1 MKVFEVTREST
12 ALAKYAAEKYVKLVK
27 MLAFFIAFLVKAS
40 PAMIKTKISCF
51 AFLLTARTPEG
62 RLSPRR
68 STFCLLLV
76 ALLSSAF
83 SGTFAQSPPL
93 DLWSSGT
100 QLTIRDRSTLNYSIS
115 ARTGY
120 FEVYFDSN
128 NNATWADGG
137 PPYAIHTGGRIRI
150 HGYLAS
156 PLVAG
161 PYPAIVIGHGHHGHG
176 SAEEAIALAA
186 LGYVAL
192 SIDGPGQGL
201 STGPPDT
208 EQGWISVEETMNVPA
223 PYVSYQYHYA
233 YAGMRA
239 LTLFEKLSG
248 VFLNPFRIDRTRLG
262 VIGASMGGQFTYY
275 INGVDDR
282 VKGAV
287 GIAVAGDWRHV
298 SFYPGSWLY
307 HGLYYYTRDGLQ
319 SGHDYLNTVS
329 NFCTDPTLT
338 TFLNYF
344 DPIAYARTQHGPLLT
359 IIGSHDQFFTVPA
372 INSTYQR
379 IASAGTSQ
387 RFRKRIMIK
396 PNGKHGV
403 LTDENLYADAIEL
416 IQDIAAW
423 FNYCFND
430 GPVPPGTPTVWMEA
444 RPTTMVFHVTAPAG
458 GRAIRQVKLYYA
470 SQMDSRPST
479 VRDFGYI
486 SLLWTG
492 FEYVGTIPIGR
503 FPPAG
508 PPVTP
513 NNIIYL
519 ASVKDEA
526 NYTVTSK
533 LYYRS
538 GVMAFGQGFLPVIE
552 HYDGDT
558 LPVPPPP
565 YCP

>member
-1 MKVFEVTREST
+1 MK
-12 ALAKYAAEKYVKLVK
+12 LA
-27 MLAFFIAFLVKAS
+27 
-40 PAMIKTKISCF
+40 
-51 AFLLTARTPEG
+51 
-62 RLSPRR
+62 PRR
-68 STFCLLLV
+68 LILCLLLLV
-76 ALLSSAF
+76 LLSSP
-83 SGTFAQSPPL
+83 SGRTFAQSAPL
-93 DLWSSGT
+93 DLWSSDT
-100 QLTIRDRSTLNYSIS
+100 QLRIRDKSTLNYSMT

-128 NNATWADGG
+128 NNATWADAG
-137 PPYAIHTGGRIRI
+137 PPYAIHTGGNIRI

-156 PLVAG
+156 PMVGG

-176 SAEEAIALAA
+176 SPEEAMLLAA
-186 LGYVAL
+186 FGYVAL

-208 EQGWISVEETMNVPA
+208 EQGWISVEEIINVPA
-223 PYVSYQYHYA
+223 PYVSYLYHYT

-239 LTLFEKLSG
+239 LTLFEKLSDL
-248 VFLNPFRIDRTRLG
+248 FLNPFRIDRTRLG

-287 GIAVAGDWRHV
+287 GIAVAGDWRDI
-298 SFYPGSWLY
+298 SFYPGAWLY
-307 HGLYYYTRDGLQ
+307 HGIYYYTRDGLQ
-319 SGHDYLNTVS
+319 SGLDHLNTVS

-344 DPIAYARTQHGPLLT
+344 DPIAYAPTQHGPLLT
-359 IIGSHDQFFTVPA
+359 IIGTHDQYFTVPA
-372 INSTYQR
+372 VNSTYQR
-379 IASAGTSQ
+379 IASAGTCA
-387 RFRKRIMIK
+387 RFQKRIMMR

-403 LTDENLYADAIEL
+403 VRNGYLYTDLYEL
-416 IQDIAAW
+416 IQDIDSW

-430 GPVPPGTPTVWMEA
+430 GPVPPGTPTVRMDV

-458 GRAIRQVKLYYA
+458 GSPINQVKLYYA
-470 SQMDSRPST
+470 SQIDTRPST

-486 SLLWTG
+486 SLSWNG
-492 FEYVGTIPIGR
+492 VEYVGTIPIGR
-503 FPPAG
+503 LPPAG
-508 PPVTP
+508 PPLTP

-538 GVMAFGQGFLPVIE
+538 RVMAFWQRFLPIIE
-552 HYDGDT
+552 HYYGDT

-565 YCP
+565 LCP

>member
-1 MKVFEVTREST
+1 MK
-12 ALAKYAAEKYVKLVK
+12 
-27 MLAFFIAFLVKAS
+27 
-40 PAMIKTKISCF
+40 
-51 AFLLTARTPEG
+51 
-62 RLSPRR
+62 LSPRR
-68 STFCLLLV
+68 STLCLLLL
-76 ALLSSAF
+76 ALLSSPCAR
-83 SGTFAQSPPL
+83 TFAQSAPL
-93 DLWSSGT
+93 DLWSSET
-100 QLTIRDRSTLNYSIS
+100 QLRIRDRSTLNYSIT

-120 FEVYFDSN
+120 FEVYFNSN
-128 NNATWADGG
+128 TNATWADAV
-137 PPYAIHTGGRIRI
+137 PPYAIHTGGQIRI

-156 PLVAG
+156 PMVGG

-176 SAEEAIALAA
+176 SPEEAMLLASF
-186 LGYVAL
+186 GYVAL

-208 EQGWISVEETMNVPA
+208 EQGWISVEEIMNVPA
-223 PYVSYQYHYA
+223 PYVSYLYHYA

-248 VFLNPFRIDRTRLG
+248 LYFNPFRIDRTRLG

-298 SFYPGSWLY
+298 SFYPGAWLY

-319 SGHDYLNTVS
+319 SGQDYLNTVS

-344 DPIAYARTQHGPLLT
+344 DPIAYAPTQHGALLT
-359 IIGSHDQFFTVPA
+359 IIGTHDQYFTVPA
-372 INSTYQR
+372 INSTYAR
-379 IASAGTSQ
+379 IASAGTSP
-387 RFRKRIMIK
+387 RFLKRIMIK

-403 LTDENLYADAIEL
+403 VTNGNLYIDLFEA
-416 IQDIAAW
+416 IQDIDAW
-423 FNYCFND
+423 FRYCFSD
-430 GPVPPGTPTVWMEA
+430 GPRAPGTPAVRMEA

-458 GRAIRQVKLYYA
+458 GSPINQVKLYYA
-470 SQMDSRPST
+470 SQIDTRPSQ
-479 VRDFGYI
+479 VRDFGNI
-486 SLLWTG
+486 SLSWNG
-492 FEYVGTIPIGR
+492 SEYVGSIPIGR
-503 FPPAG
+503 LPPAG

-519 ASVKDEA
+519 ALVKDGA

-538 GVMAFGQGFLPVIE
+538 SVMAFGQGFLPIIE
-552 HYDGDT
+552 HYYGDA

>member
-1 MKVFEVTREST
+1 MNPLTHLK
-12 ALAKYAAEKYVKLVK
+12 
-27 MLAFFIAFLVKAS
+27 
-40 PAMIKTKISCF
+40 KTSI
-51 AFLLTARTPEG
+51 L
-62 RLSPRR
+62 
-68 STFCLLLV
+68 CLLVLV
-76 ALLSSAF
+76 VLSSP
-83 SGTFAQSPPL
+83 SSRTFAQSPPL
-93 DLWSSGT
+93 DLWSSNT
-100 QLTIRDRSTLNYSIS
+100 QLTIRDRSTLNYSIT
-115 ARTGY
+115 ARSGY

-128 NNATWADGG
+128 NNATWADAV
-137 PPYAIHTGGRIRI
+137 PPYAIHTGGNIRI

-156 PLVAG
+156 PLFGG

-176 SAEEAIALAA
+176 SPEEAMGLAA

-208 EQGWISVEETMNVPA
+208 EQGWISVERIMNVPA

-248 VFLNPFRIDRTRLG
+248 LFLNPFRIDRTRLG

-287 GIAVAGDWRHV
+287 AIAVAGDWRRI

-319 SGHDYLNTVS
+319 SGQDHLNTVS

-344 DPIAYARTQHGPLLT
+344 DPIAYAPTQHGPLLT

-379 IASAGTSQ
+379 IASAGTSE

-403 LTDENLYADAIEL
+403 LRDENLYEDAYEL
-416 IQDIAAW
+416 IHDIAAW
-423 FNYCFND
+423 FRYCFKD
-430 GPVPPGTPTVWMEA
+430 GPVPPGTPTVRMEA

-458 GRAIRQVKLYYA
+458 GRAINQVKLYYA
-470 SQMDSRPST
+470 SQMDSRPPT
-479 VRDFGYI
+479 VHDFGYV
-486 SLLWTG
+486 SLSWNG
-492 FEYVGTIPIGR
+492 FEYVGTIPIGTL
-503 FPPAG
+503 PPAG

-513 NNIIYL
+513 DNIIYL

-533 LYYRS
+533 LFYRS
-538 GVMAFGQGFLPVIE
+538 GVMAFGQGFLPIIE

>member
-1 MKVFEVTREST
+1 MNS
-12 ALAKYAAEKYVKLVK
+12 
-27 MLAFFIAFLVKAS
+27 MLRSVL
-40 PAMIKTKISCF
+40 CL
-51 AFLLTARTPEG
+51 FLL
-62 RLSPRR
+62 
-68 STFCLLLV
+68 
-76 ALLSSAF
+76 ALLSSPC
-83 SGTFAQSPPL
+83 SRTFAQSAPL
-93 DLWSSGT
+93 DLWSSNT
-100 QLTIRDRSTLNYSIS
+100 QLKIRDGSTLNYSIT
-115 ARTGY
+115 ARIGY

-128 NNATWADGG
+128 NNATWADAVA
-137 PPYAIHTGGRIRI
+137 PYAIHTGGKIRI

-156 PLVAG
+156 PVVGG
-161 PYPAIVIGHGHHGHG
+161 PYPAIVIGHGHHGSG
-176 SAEEAIALAA
+176 NPDEAVLLAS

-208 EQGWISVEETMNVPA
+208 EQGWISVEKIMNVPA

-239 LTLFEKLSG
+239 LTLFEKLSDL
-248 VFLNPFRIDRTRLG
+248 FLNPFRIDRTRLG

-287 GIAVAGDWRHV
+287 AIAVAGDWR
-298 SFYPGSWLY
+298 SIAFYPGAWLY

-319 SGHDYLNTVS
+319 SGLDYLNTVS

-344 DPIAYARTQHGPLLT
+344 DPIAYAPTQHGPLLT
-359 IIGSHDQFFTVPA
+359 IIGTHDQYFTVPA
-372 INSTYQR
+372 INSTYDR
-379 IASAGTSQ
+379 IASAGTSK
-387 RFRKRIMIK
+387 RFLKRIMMK

-403 LTDENLYADAIEL
+403 VTNGNLYTNLYEAIQVVDSWL
-416 IQDIAAW
+416 K
-423 FNYCFND
+423 YCFKH
-430 GPVPPGTPTVWMEA
+430 GPLPPDTPKVRMHATPTA
-444 RPTTMVFHVTAPAG
+444 MVFHVTAPAG
-458 GRAIRQVKLYYA
+458 GSAITKVRLYYA
-470 SQMDSRPST
+470 SQIDTTPST
-479 VRDFGYI
+479 VHDFGHI
-486 SLLWTG
+486 VLSWNGL
-492 FEYVGTIPIGR
+492 EYVGTIPIGTL
-503 FPPAG
+503 PSTG

-513 NNIIYL
+513 SNIIYL

-538 GVMAFGQGFLPVIE
+538 GVMAFGQGFLPIIE
-552 HYDGDT
+552 HYYGDT

>member
-1 MKVFEVTREST
+1 MNPLTHFK
-12 ALAKYAAEKYVKLVK
+12 
-27 MLAFFIAFLVKAS
+27 
-40 PAMIKTKISCF
+40 KISI
-51 AFLLTARTPEG
+51 
-62 RLSPRR
+62 LSL
-68 STFCLLLV
+68 LLLV
-76 ALLSSAF
+76 LLSSPC
-83 SGTFAQSPPL
+83 SRTFAQAPL
-93 DLWSSGT
+93 DLWSSNT
-100 QLTIRDRSTLNYSIS
+100 QLRIRDGNTLNYSIA

-128 NNATWADGG
+128 NNATWADAV
-137 PPYAIHTGGRIRI
+137 PPYAIHTGGNIRI

-156 PLVAG
+156 PLVGG

-176 SAEEAIALAA
+176 SPEEAMGLAA

-208 EQGWISVEETMNVPA
+208 EQGWISVERIMNVPA

-248 VFLNPFRIDRTRLG
+248 LFLNPFRIDRTRLG

-287 GIAVAGDWRHV
+287 GIAVAGNWWPIG
-298 SFYPGSWLY
+298 FYPGAWLY

-319 SGHDYLNTVS
+319 SGLDFLNTVS
-329 NFCTDPTLT
+329 NYCSDPTLT

-344 DPIAYARTQHGPLLT
+344 DPIAYAPTQHGPLLT

-372 INSTYQR
+372 INSTYDR
-379 IASAGTSQ
+379 IASAGTSPL
-387 RFRKRIMIK
+387 FLKRIMIK

-403 LTDENLYADAIEL
+403 LRDEYLYADAYEL
-416 IQDIAAW
+416 IQDINAW
-423 FNYCFND
+423 FKYCFKN
-430 GPVPPGTPTVWMEA
+430 GPRPAGTPRVRMEA
-444 RPTTMVFHVTAPAG
+444 RPTTMVFHVTAPVG
-458 GRAIRQVKLYYA
+458 GSAINQVKLYYA
-470 SQMDSRPST
+470 SQIDTRPSD
-479 VRDFGYI
+479 VHDFGSI
-486 SLLWTG
+486 SLSWNRS
-492 FEYVGTIPIGR
+492 EYVGTIPIGTL
-503 FPPAG
+503 PPAG
-508 PPVTP
+508 PPVSP
-513 NNIIYL
+513 DNIVYL
-519 ASVKDEA
+519 ASVKDGA

-538 GVMAFGQGFLPVIE
+538 GVMAFGQGFLPIIE

>member
-1 MKVFEVTREST
+1 
-12 ALAKYAAEKYVKLVK
+12 
-27 MLAFFIAFLVKAS
+27 MLLNKHANRIKNACSFTAFLVKAPS
-40 PAMIKTKISCF
+40 MTKIKISYL
-51 AFLLTARTPEG
+51 ALILTG
-62 RLSPRR
+62 RIKR
-68 STFCLLLV
+68 SMLCLLL
-76 ALLSSAF
+76 LFSLSLCSR
-83 SGTFAQSPPL
+83 TFAQHPPL
-93 DLWSSGT
+93 DLWSSNT
-100 QLTIRDRSTLNYSIS
+100 QLTIRDGSTLNYSIT
-115 ARTGY
+115 ARNGY

-128 NNATWADGG
+128 NNATWADGS
-137 PPYAIHTGGRIRI
+137 PPYAIHTGGDIRI

-156 PLVAG
+156 PLIGG

-176 SAEEAIALAA
+176 SAEEAMALAT

-208 EQGWISVEETMNVPA
+208 EQGWISVEEEMNVPA

-239 LTLFEKLSG
+239 LTLFENLSG
-248 VFLNPFRIDRTRLG
+248 LFLNPLRIDRTRLG

-287 GIAVAGDWRHV
+287 AIAVAGDWRHI
-298 SFYPGSWLY
+298 SSYPGAWLY

-319 SGHDYLNTVS
+319 SGQDHLNTIS

-359 IIGSHDQFFTVPA
+359 IIGSHDQFFTAPA

-379 IASAGTSQ
+379 IASAERSG

-403 LTDENLYADAIEL
+403 LRDDNFYADAYEL
-416 IQDIAAW
+416 AQDIYAW

-430 GPVPPGTPTVWMEA
+430 GPLPPGPPTVRMDATPTM
-444 RPTTMVFHVTAPAG
+444 MVFHVTAPVG
-458 GRAIRQVKLYYA
+458 GSAIDQEKLSYA
-470 SQMDSRPST
+470 SQMDSRPSP
-479 VRDFGYI
+479 VHDFGDV
-486 SLLWTG
+486 SLSWNGL
-492 FEYVGTIPIGR
+492 EYVGTIPIGTL
-503 FPPAG
+503 PPAG

-513 NNIIYL
+513 DNIIYV
-519 ASVKDEA
+519 ASVKDGA
-526 NYTVTSK
+526 NYTVTSR

-538 GVMAFGQGFLPVIE
+538 GVMAFGQGFLPIIE

-558 LPVPPPP
+558 FPVPPPP
-565 YCP
+565 HCP

>member
-1 MKVFEVTREST
+1 MK
-12 ALAKYAAEKYVKLVK
+12 LA
-27 MLAFFIAFLVKAS
+27 
-40 PAMIKTKISCF
+40 
-51 AFLLTARTPEG
+51 
-62 RLSPRR
+62 PRR
-68 STFCLLLV
+68 SILCLLLLG
-76 ALLSSAF
+76 LLSSPCSRA
-83 SGTFAQSPPL
+83 FAQSPPL
-93 DLWSSGT
+93 DLWSANT
-100 QLTIRDRSTLNYSIS
+100 QLTIRDQSTLNYSIS
-115 ARTGY
+115 ARNGY

-128 NNATWADGG
+128 NNATWADAV
-137 PPYAIHTGGRIRI
+137 PPYAIHTGGQIRI

-156 PLVAG
+156 PLVGG

-176 SAEEAIALAA
+176 SSEEAMALAA

-223 PYVSYQYHYA
+223 PHVSYLYHYA

-239 LTLFEKLSG
+239 LTFFEKLAG
-248 VFLNPFRIDRTRLG
+248 VFLNALRIDPTRLG

-275 INGVDDR
+275 VNGVDDR

-298 SFYPGSWLY
+298 AFYPGSWLY

-319 SGHDYLNTVS
+319 SGQDHLNTVS

-359 IIGSHDQFFTVPA
+359 IVGSHDQFFTAPA
-372 INSTYQR
+372 INSTFQR
-379 IASAGTSQ
+379 IASAERSG
-387 RFRKRIMIK
+387 RFRKRMMIK

-403 LTDENLYADAIEL
+403 LTEQNFYADAIEL

-430 GPVPPGTPTVWMEA
+430 GPLPPGTPIVQMEA
-444 RPTTMVFHVTAPAG
+444 RPTTMVFHVRAPAG
-458 GRAIRQVKLYYA
+458 GRAIRQVTLYYA

-479 VRDFGYI
+479 VRDFGSI
-486 SLLWTG
+486 PLSWTG
-492 FEYVGTIPIGR
+492 FEYMGTIPIGS

-513 NNIIYL
+513 DNIIYV

-538 GVMAFGQGFLPVIE
+538 DVMAFGQGFLPIIE
-552 HYDGDT
+552 HYGDM

-565 YCP
+565 HCP

>member
-1 MKVFEVTREST
+1 M
-12 ALAKYAAEKYVKLVK
+12 
-27 MLAFFIAFLVKAS
+27 
-40 PAMIKTKISCF
+40 KISRS
-51 AFLLTARTPEG
+51 AFILTGRTLDVRCCGKRGWKRQEG
-62 RLSPRR
+62 TMKLAPTR
-68 STFCLLLV
+68 SILCLLLLV
-76 ALLSSAF
+76 LLSSPC
-83 SGTFAQSPPL
+83 SRTFAQSPPL
-93 DLWSSGT
+93 DLWSPDT
-100 QLTIRDRSTLNYSIS
+100 QLRIRDRSTLNHSIT

-128 NNATWADGG
+128 NNATWADGA
-137 PPYAIHTGGRIRI
+137 PPYAIHTRGNIRI

-156 PLVAG
+156 PMVGG

-176 SAEEAIALAA
+176 SPEEAMLLAA
-186 LGYVAL
+186 FGYVAL

-201 STGPPDT
+201 STGPPDM
-208 EQGWISVEETMNVPA
+208 EQGWISVERIMNVPA

-248 VFLNPFRIDRTRLG
+248 LFLNPFRIDRTRFG

-282 VKGAV
+282 VKGAI
-287 GIAVAGDWRHV
+287 GIAVAGDWRNI
-298 SFYPGSWLY
+298 SFYPGAWLY

-319 SGHDYLNTVS
+319 SGQDYLNTVS
-329 NFCTDPTLT
+329 NFCTDPTLI

-344 DPIAYARTQHGPLLT
+344 DPIAYAPTQHGPLLT
-359 IIGSHDQFFTVPA
+359 IIGSHDQYFTVPA
-372 INSTYQR
+372 INSTYRR
-379 IASAGTSQ
+379 IASAGTSE

-403 LTDENLYADAIEL
+403 LRAENLYADAYEL

-430 GPVPPGTPTVWMEA
+430 GPVPPGTPTVRMEA
-444 RPTTMVFHVTAPAG
+444 RPTMLVFHVTAPAG
-458 GRAIRQVKLYYA
+458 GSAIDQVKLYYA
-470 SQMDSRPST
+470 SQIDTRPST
-479 VRDFGYI
+479 VRDFGSI
-486 SLLWTG
+486 ALSWNGL
-492 FEYVGTIPIGR
+492 EYVGTIPIGR
-503 FPPAG
+503 LPPAG

-513 NNIIYL
+513 DNIIYL

-538 GVMAFGQGFLPVIE
+538 RVMAFGQGFLPIIE
-552 HYDGDT
+552 HYDGDM

-565 YCP
+565 HCP

>member
-1 MKVFEVTREST
+1 MNPLSHFK
-12 ALAKYAAEKYVKLVK
+12 
-27 MLAFFIAFLVKAS
+27 
-40 PAMIKTKISCF
+40 KISI
-51 AFLLTARTPEG
+51 LGL
-62 RLSPRR
+62 
-68 STFCLLLV
+68 LLLV
-76 ALLSSAF
+76 LLSRP
-83 SGTFAQSPPL
+83 SGRAFAQSPL
-93 DLWSSGT
+93 DLWSSDT
-100 QLTIRDRSTLNYSIS
+100 QIRIRDRNTLNYSIT
-115 ARTGY
+115 ARSGY
-120 FEVYFDSN
+120 FEVSFDSN
-128 NNATWADGG
+128 NNATWADAT
-137 PPYAIHTGGRIRI
+137 PPYAIHTGGHIRI

-156 PLVAG
+156 PLVGG

-176 SAEEAIALAA
+176 SPEEAMALAA
-186 LGYVAL
+186 FGYVAL

-208 EQGWISVEETMNVPA
+208 EQGWISVEQIMNVPA
-223 PYVSYQYHYA
+223 PYVSYLYHYT

-262 VIGASMGGQFTYY
+262 VMGASMGGQFTYY

-287 GIAVAGDWRHV
+287 GIAVAGDWRHI

-307 HGLYYYTRDGLQ
+307 HGLYYYTRDGLP
-319 SGHDYLNTVS
+319 SGQDHLNTVS
-329 NFCTDPTLT
+329 NFCTDPTLN

-344 DPIAYARTQHGPLLT
+344 DPIAYAPTQHGPLLT
-359 IIGSHDQFFTVPA
+359 IVGSHDQFFVVPG

-379 IASAGTSQ
+379 IVSAGTSP

-403 LTDENLYADAIEL
+403 LREGHQNEDALEL

-430 GPVPPGTPTVWMEA
+430 GAVPPGTPTVRMDTG
-444 RPTTMVFHVTAPAG
+444 PTTMVFHVTAPPG
-458 GRAIRQVKLYYA
+458 ERPINQVKLYYA
-470 SQMDSRPST
+470 SQIDSRPST

-486 SLLWTG
+486 SLSWNG
-492 FEYVGTIPIGR
+492 VEYVGTIPIGR
-503 FPPAG
+503 LPPAG

-519 ASVKDEA
+519 ASVKDQA

-538 GVMAFGQGFLPVIE
+538 RVMAFGQGFLPIIE

-565 YCP
+565 SCH

>member
-1 MKVFEVTREST
+1 MSF
-12 ALAKYAAEKYVKLVK
+12 
-27 MLAFFIAFLVKAS
+27 LAFI
-40 PAMIKTKISCF
+40 
-51 AFLLTARTPEG
+51 LTARTPEVGCCGNRDCKRQESALKLAPG
-62 RLSPRR
+62 RWV
-68 STFCLLLV
+68 FCLLLL
-76 ALLSSAF
+76 ALLGSPSSR
-83 SGTFAQSPPL
+83 TFAQSAPL
-93 DLWSSGT
+93 DLWSFNT
-100 QLTIRDRSTLNYSIS
+100 QLTIRDRSTLNYSIVP
-115 ARTGY
+115 RRGY

-128 NNATWADGG
+128 NNATWADGA

-156 PLVAG
+156 PLVGG

-176 SAEEAIALAA
+176 SAEEAMGLAA

-208 EQGWISVEETMNVPA
+208 EQGWISVERIMNVPA

-239 LTLFEKLSG
+239 LTLFEGLSG
-248 VFLNPFRIDRTRLG
+248 LFLNPFRIDRTRFG

-287 GIAVAGDWRHV
+287 GIAVAGDWRHI

-307 HGLYYYTRDGLQ
+307 HGLYYYTRDGLP
-319 SGHDYLNTVS
+319 SGRDYLNTVS

-344 DPIAYARTQHGPLLT
+344 DPIAYAPTQHGPLLT
-359 IIGSHDQFFTVPA
+359 IIGTHDQYFTVPA
-372 INSTYQR
+372 INSTYDR
-379 IASAGTSQ
+379 IASAGTSA
-387 RFRKRIMIK
+387 RFLKRIMLK
-396 PNGKHGV
+396 PNGKHGI
-403 LTDENLYADAIEL
+403 LRDGYLYTDLYGV
-416 IQDIAAW
+416 IQVIDSW
-423 FNYCFND
+423 LKYCFKN
-430 GPVPPGTPTVWMEA
+430 GPLPPGTPTVRMEA
-444 RPTTMVFHVTAPAG
+444 KPTTMVFHVTAPAG
-458 GRAIRQVKLYYA
+458 GSAINQVKLYYA
-470 SQMDSRPST
+470 SQIDTRPST
-479 VRDFGYI
+479 VYDFGYI
-486 SLLWTG
+486 SLSWNGL
-492 FEYVGTIPIGR
+492 EYLGRIPLGKL
-503 FPPAG
+503 PPAG

-519 ASVKDEA
+519 ASVKDGA

-538 GVMAFGQGFLPVIE
+538 GVMAFGQGFLPIIE
-552 HYDGDT
+552 HYYGDT